1 MKLFLSTRMARKY
14 RFEKAPARFPII
26 NLFKLPFQVFYWK
39 NITTSTLEV
48 DFYLIPALALGF
60 WAGVVWVGKIR
71 DEQYRK
77 LVIVL
82 TLIGSVMMLLK

>member
-1 MKLFLSTRMARKY
+1 
-14 RFEKAPARFPII
+14 
-26 NLFKLPFQVFYWK
+26 
-39 NITTSTLEV
+39 V
-48 DFYLIPALALGF
+48 DFYLIPSLALGF

-82 TLIGSVMMLLK
+82 TLISSVMMLLK